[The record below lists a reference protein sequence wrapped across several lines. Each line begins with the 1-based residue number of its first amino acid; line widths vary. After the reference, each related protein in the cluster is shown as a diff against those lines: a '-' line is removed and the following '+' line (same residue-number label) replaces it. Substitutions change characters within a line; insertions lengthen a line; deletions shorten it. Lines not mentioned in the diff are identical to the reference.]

1 MIIFRG
7 GKRVFSLLTVHKIIR
22 KLYVLIENCASI
34 FFYLERIFDSA
45 SFMIIYYN
53 YNDLKIPETSFSI
66 ALQFSLHQS
75 RDQ

>member
-7 GKRVFSLLTVHKIIR
+7 GKRVFSLLTVQIIR

-34 FFYLERIFDSA
+34 SFYLERIFDSA